1 MLLNEFLKE
10 HRKVQRLEAALS
22 VMDERL
28 KEQNAKIERVNDKV
42 ELTKPAPRTARNN
55 H

>member
-10 HRKVQRLEAALS
+10 EADWLPIHRFDNKAPITRQYLAL
-22 VMDERL
+22 DG
-28 KEQNAKIERVNDKV
+28 Q
-42 ELTKPAPRTARNN
+42 